1 MTRRLLKD
9 MKVREFFDKAVQVG
23 IDNDPRGKEIVLR
36 VLEDRN
42 KDFNKIEEKEKEYY
56 DEGLLTNPYPDT
68 KILYAT
74 GEEDIRG
81 AIVGID
87 MEAPEVAITHAL
99 RERGEP
105 IDLII
110 AHHPEG
116 AAYAKL
122 HEVMAMQADI
132 LGRFGVPINMAEAL
146 LEKRIADVERRLLPA
161 NHSRAVDAA
170 KLLNIPMI
178 NLHTPSD
185 NMVATY
191 LQNRFDKEAPRTLG
205 DILDMLLEEPEYK
218 DAKREG
224 AGPKII
230 IGSEKRQTGKVFV
243 DMTGGT
249 EGAKEIFKGMLQCG
263 INTVVGMHFSDD
275 HKKEAEKNHLN
286 LVIAGH
292 ISSDNVGLN
301 LLFDQVSGKDGVKFY
316 EASGFRRFSRVA

>member
-1 MTRRLLKD
+1 

>member
-1 MTRRLLKD
+1 
-9 MKVREFFDKAVQVG
+9 
-23 IDNDPRGKEIVLR
+23 
-36 VLEDRN
+36 
-42 KDFNKIEEKEKEYY
+42 
-56 DEGLLTNPYPDT
+56 
-68 KILYAT
+68 
-74 GEEDIRG
+74 
-81 AIVGID
+81 
-87 MEAPEVAITHAL
+87 
-99 RERGEP
+99 
-105 IDLII
+105 
-110 AHHPEG
+110 
-116 AAYAKL
+116 
-122 HEVMAMQADI
+122 
-132 LGRFGVPINMAEAL
+132 MAEAL